1 MIKGF
6 RDFLMRGNVIDLAVG
21 VIMGTAFGA
30 IVASLVADIIT
41 PIIGLIFGSPD
52 FSGIRLFSDASGEG
66 GIGIGNF
73 INALIAFLFTA
84 TGVYFFIVVPMNQIK
99 KMAESGK
106 KPADAPPP
114 PRQEVL
120 LEEIRNLLAKG
131 R

>member
-30 IVASLVADIIT
+30 IVNSLVADIIT
-41 PIIGLIFGSPD
+41 PIIGAIFGQPD
-52 FSGIRLFSDASGEG
+52 FG
-66 GIGIGNF
+66 GIKLGPVLIGNF
-73 INALIAFLFTA
+73 LNALVSFLFVA
-84 TGVYFFIVVPMNQIK
+84 LGVYFFIVVPINQLK
-99 KMAESGK
+99 KMTTKEVAAA
-106 KPADAPPP
+106 PAAP

>member
-30 IVASLVADIIT
+30 IVNSLVVDIIT
-41 PIIGLIFGSPD
+41 PLIALIFRAPD
-52 FSGIRLFSDASGEG
+52 FKGIALGP
-66 GIGIGNF
+66 IMVGNF
-73 INALIAFLFTA
+73 LNAFVAFLLTA
-84 TGVYFFIVVPMNQIK
+84 IGVYFFIVVPINQLK
-99 KMAESGK
+99 KMTE
-106 KPADAPPP
+106 KPKDAAPAAP

-120 LEEIRNLLAKG
+120 LEEIRNLLAKS

>member
-21 VIMGTAFGA
+21 VIMGAAFGA
-30 IVASLVADIIT
+30 IVASLVADVIT
-41 PIIGLIFGSPD
+41 PLIGLIFGAPNFGSLA
-52 FSGIRLFSDASGEG
+52 LFANEAGEG
-66 GIGIGNF
+66 GIRYGNF
-73 INALIAFLFTA
+73 LNAFVSFLFTA
-84 TGVYFFIVVPMNQIK
+84 IGVYFFIVVPMNQVK
-99 KMAESGK
+99 KMTE
-106 KPADAPPP
+106 KPKDAAPAAP

>member
-21 VIMGTAFGA
+21 VIMGAAFGL
-30 IVASLVADIIT
+30 IVNSLVADIIT
-41 PIIGLIFGSPD
+41 PIIGAVFGQPD
-52 FSGIRLFSDASGEG
+52 FAGIALGP
-66 GIGIGNF
+66 IKIGNF
-73 INALIAFLFTA
+73 LNVLVSFFFTA
-84 TGVYFFIVVPMNQIK
+84 LGVYFFIVVPMNQVK
-99 KMAESGK
+99 KMTE
-106 KPADAPPP
+106 KPKDAAPAAP